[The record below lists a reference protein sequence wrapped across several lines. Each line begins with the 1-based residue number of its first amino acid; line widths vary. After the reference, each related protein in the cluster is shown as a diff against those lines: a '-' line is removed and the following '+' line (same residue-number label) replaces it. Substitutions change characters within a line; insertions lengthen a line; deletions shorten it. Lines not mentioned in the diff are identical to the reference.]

1 MKFLAIEDNVAML
14 QGLRVV
20 RSFRIL
26 RLLTRIEGLT
36 FVLRTIA
43 TAVRPLIASSVRV
56 KVLYKI
62 GTCMGTLELSRTC

>member
-26 RLLTRIEGLT
+26 RLLSRIDGLA